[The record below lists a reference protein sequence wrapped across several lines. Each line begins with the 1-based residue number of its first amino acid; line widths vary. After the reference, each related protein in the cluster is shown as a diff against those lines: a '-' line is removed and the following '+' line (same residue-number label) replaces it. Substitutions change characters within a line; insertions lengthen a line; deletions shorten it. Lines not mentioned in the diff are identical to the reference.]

1 MRYLEVLY
9 LNIENFLQNVCQEI
23 KYKPVRSSI
32 SEELEQHI
40 QEIKE
45 EYIQNGIEEQ
55 EAEEKAIKQMGNA
68 EEIGKR
74 LNKIHRPKID
84 WKLIV
89 LITILT
95 AFGIII
101 SVLKRDITNEYEINK
116 TLIYISIGIVVSIII
131 YFIDYRKIKKFSNLI
146 YLIASFLLILPI
158 SGISDTIN
166 GVPVLDIVGDIVLI
180 PCMIAV
186 PMYIIAF
193 VGFITNY
200 NKDKKINI
208 RLEIINKT
216 ITIEND
222 LIKIIV
228 LSIISLILITKI
240 PSKTN
245 AIILGITYL
254 IIITIQILKNQEN
267 SKKKIKLIYSIISV
281 LAISIII
288 IITMLS
294 KPYMVDRFKSHFNP
308 ELDPSCGGYEGILQK
323 EIIENAKLIGE
334 ANTEIISNDKL
345 IINNRS
351 NNAFIY
357 LLGKTG
363 ILVSSILIITI
374 ILTSIRLIKNAKNIR
389 DTYGKYI
396 IIGLSSLYII
406 QSVTNVLMNLN
417 LGIKTDINLP
427 FVSYGGQYFIINL
440 VSIAIILS
448 IYRRKDIILE
458 N

>member
-1 MRYLEVLY
+1 MKYLEVLY

-23 KYKPVRSSI
+23 KYKPVRPSI

-55 EAEEKAIKQMGNA
+55 EAEKRAIEQMGNA

-74 LNKIHRPKID
+74 LNKIHRPKTD
-84 WKLIV
+84 WRLIV

-95 AFGIII
+95 AFGIAI
-101 SVLKRDITNEYEINK
+101 SILKQDITNEYEINK

-131 YFIDYRKIKKFSNLI
+131 YFMDYRKFKKFSNLI
-146 YLIASFLLILPI
+146 YLIASFILILSI

-166 GVPVLDIVGDIVLI
+166 GVPVLNIIGDIVLI

-208 RLEIINKT
+208 RLGIINKT

-222 LIKIIV
+222 LTKIIV

-245 AIILGITYL
+245 ATILSITYL

-267 SKKKIKLIYSIISV
+267 SKKKIKLVYSIVSV
-281 LAISIII
+281 FAISIT

-294 KPYMVDRFKSHFNP
+294 KPYIIDRFKSHFNP
-308 ELDPSCGGYEGILQK
+308 ELAPDCLGYEGILQK

-334 ANTEIISNDKL
+334 ADTEIISNDKL

-363 ILVSSILIITI
+363 ILVSSVLIITI

-406 QSVTNVLMNLN
+406 QSVANVLMNLN
-417 LGIKTDINLP
+417 IGIKTDINLP